1 MDWPMA
7 SVVFFPVIRH
17 DRMLSSTVRWKV
29 IQFSQN
35 FYVIL
40 IELLFKICGMFCVG
54 DYMLNA
60 IIYD

>member
-1 MDWPMA
+1 MA
-7 SVVFFPVIRH
+7 SVFFFPVIRN

-29 IQFSQN
+29 IQFTQN

-40 IELLFKICGMFCVG
+40 IELVFKIYAMFCVG
-54 DYMLNA
+54 HYMLTA

>member
-1 MDWPMA
+1 MA
-7 SVVFFPVIRH
+7 SMLFFPVIRH

-40 IELLFKICGMFCVG
+40 IELVFKICAMFCVEH
-54 DYMLNA
+54 YVLTA